1 MVEVT
6 SITNKVALINSLFP
20 KSLKIVICASP
31 NVLWN
36 HLCLFI
42 SLVFESGTLD
52 IYNTQI
58 NYANH
63 ISEKTLDLLL
73 IGKPF
78 IMCSKLIYEFFK
90 LLNLNTYEDIFEINY
105 NEVFKDNS
113 FNQQLIIDLLIK
125 INNMND
131 LEYKEFLSKL
141 NNKAIENKNII
152 KKASEEN
159 TFYTDMLALNH
170 FKN

>member
-1 MVEVT
+1 
-6 SITNKVALINSLFP
+6 
-20 KSLKIVICASP
+20 
-31 NVLWN
+31 
-36 HLCLFI
+36 
-42 SLVFESGTLD
+42 LD

-159 TFYTDMLALNH
+159 TFYTDMIALNH